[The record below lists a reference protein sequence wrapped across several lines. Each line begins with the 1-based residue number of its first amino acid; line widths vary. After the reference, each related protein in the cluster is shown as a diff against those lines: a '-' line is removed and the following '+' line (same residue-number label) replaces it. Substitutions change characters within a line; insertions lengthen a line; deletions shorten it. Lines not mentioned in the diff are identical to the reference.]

1 MIQQWKHSGRL
12 TDTPSSKEIEHGKLA
27 RRAAAEGC
35 VLLKNEGILPLRISD
50 PIALFGGG
58 AGKTIKGGIGSGDVN
73 NRKTVSIYEGL
84 MEAGAT
90 ITSTSWI
97 EDYQKR
103 YSDAR
108 NTWKEVILE
117 AARHVENHFDA
128 YAAHPFMM
136 PEGRDI
142 LESDLSG
149 ASAAIYVVS
158 RIAGE
163 GKDRRLQEG
172 DYYLSGKE
180 KEDLLFLNRCHIPTV
195 LIINA
200 GGPVEITDILEE
212 AVCIKAVL
220 NVSQPGQEAGHAV
233 ADILFGKIS
242 PSGRLTST
250 WARRYSDYPYS
261 DSYSYLSFIQ
271 NLAQNDFKVNVE
283 ALSSI
288 EQKQLL
294 MFYYDLFE
302 NAGYYDHLQ
311 KMVDELATDLYFCT
325 ELKEIIT
332 LLLQHNKAYEK
343 PDNSMLPDFPLK
355 LHGIYTKAQIQVAIG
370 TSTLERKSP
379 SREGVERNKAL
390 NLEAM
395 FVDIIKNREEGS
407 TTDYDDKALSPNLF
421 QWDTQNRVKPESQEG
436 QAYINQTQTMLL
448 FVREQKNFAEDKSR
462 TMGYVYLGRVT
473 LHQWQYKHVGTRMQM
488 QIVWNM
494 IEPIPGSV
502 MHFARIKE
510 IA

>member
-12 TDTPSSKEIEHGKLA
+12 TDTPSYKEIEHGKLA

-163 GKDRRLQEG
+163 ERT
-172 DYYLSGKE
+172 
-180 KEDLLFLNRCHIPTV
+180 EDFR
-195 LIINA
+195 
-200 GGPVEITDILEE
+200 
-212 AVCIKAVL
+212 KA
-220 NVSQPGQEAGHAV
+220 
-233 ADILFGKIS
+233 
-242 PSGRLTST
+242 T
-250 WARRYSDYPYS
+250 
-261 DSYSYLSFIQ
+261 
-271 NLAQNDFKVNVE
+271 
-283 ALSSI
+283 
-288 EQKQLL
+288 
-294 MFYYDLFE
+294 
-302 NAGYYDHLQ
+302 
-311 KMVDELATDLYFCT
+311 
-325 ELKEIIT
+325 IT
-332 LLLQHNKAYEK
+332 LA
-343 PDNSMLPDFPLK
+343 
-355 LHGIYTKAQIQVAIG
+355 G
-370 TSTLERKSP
+370 RKRKICCS
-379 SREGVERNKAL
+379 
-390 NLEAM
+390 
-395 FVDIIKNREEGS
+395 
-407 TTDYDDKALSPNLF
+407 
-421 QWDTQNRVKPESQEG
+421 
-436 QAYINQTQTMLL
+436 
-448 FVREQKNFAEDKSR
+448 
-462 TMGYVYLGRVT
+462 
-473 LHQWQYKHVGTRMQM
+473 
-488 QIVWNM
+488 
-494 IEPIPGSV
+494 
-502 MHFARIKE
+502 
-510 IA
+510 